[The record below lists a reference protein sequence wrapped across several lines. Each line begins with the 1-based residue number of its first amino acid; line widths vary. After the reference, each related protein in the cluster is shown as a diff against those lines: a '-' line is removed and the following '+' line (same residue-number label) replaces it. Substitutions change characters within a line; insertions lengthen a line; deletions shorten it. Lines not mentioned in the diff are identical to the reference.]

1 MEVRLTLT
9 LASHILYFSLHKV
22 YVETATSWPFCS

>member
-1 MEVRLTLT
+1 MEVRT

-22 YVETATSWPFCS
+22 YVETAASWPFCS